1 MGIKLPKITPCLCF
15 DHQAEEAV
23 NYYVSIFKNSWI
35 RNITRVSEEEQYGIP
50 GAVRTISF
58 VLDGHE
64 MMAANGGPTFVIGD
78 GVSLYVACDSQQE
91 IDMFWEKLSEGGEK
105 QECGWLKDKF
115 GVFWQIAPSNAWELV
130 NDPDPAK
137 SKRVTDA
144 IFGMTKLSM
153 EQIQAAYSSD

>member
-1 MGIKLPKITPCLCF
+1 MGIKLPKITPCICF

-23 NYYVSIFKNSWI
+23 NYYVSVFKNSRI
-35 RNITRVSEEEQYGIP
+35 RNITRVSENEQYGTP

-64 MMAANGGPTFVIGD
+64 MMAVNGGPSFQISD
-78 GVSLYVACDSQQE
+78 GISLYVACDSQQE
-91 IDMFWEKLSEGGEK
+91 INTLWEKLSEGGEK

-115 GVFWQIAPSNAWELV
+115 GVFWQIAPNNVWELV

-144 IFGMTKLSM
+144 IFGMTRLSM
-153 EQIQAAYSSD
+153 DEIQAAYSRD